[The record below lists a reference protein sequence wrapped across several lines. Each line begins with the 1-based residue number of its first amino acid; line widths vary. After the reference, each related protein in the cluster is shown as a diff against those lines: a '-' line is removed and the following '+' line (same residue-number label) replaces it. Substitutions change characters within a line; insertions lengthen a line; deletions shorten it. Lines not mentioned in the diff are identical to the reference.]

1 MIEYWQESSEQML
14 DKYKMRRLG
23 HENWDLV
30 SLHFHDGK
38 WHYLFKR
45 PLKPKEQVYN
55 PPIIKVPDNVDKENL
70 YQEFKAALQKTA
82 NNLGRR
88 KAK

>member
-14 DKYKMRRLG
+14 DKYKMRKLG

-45 PLKPKEQVYN
+45 PLQPKPSYT
-55 PPIIKVPDNVDKENL
+55 PPVVTVPNNVDKEHL
-70 YQEFKAALQKTA
+70 YQGINAAIQKAV

-88 KAK
+88 NTK